1 VARVPAEGNARVF
14 YGLLADAT
22 VVVHLAFILFVI
34 FGGLLALR
42 WPRVAWLHVP
52 AALWGAVVEFTG
64 RICPLTPIENRFRLA
79 SGRPS
84 YSSSF
89 IEHYLVPIV
98 YPADLTREAQ
108 ILLGLVVVALNAV
121 VYGLLW
127 RRRARASRSAK

>member
-1 VARVPAEGNARVF
+1 ML

-22 VVVHLAFILFVI
+22 VVVHLAFILFVV
-34 FGGLLALR
+34 FGGLLAFR

-64 RICPLTPIENRFRLA
+64 RICPLTPLENRFRLA

-108 ILLGLVVVALNAV
+108 VILGLVVVTINLAV
-121 VYGLLW
+121 YSAVW
-127 RRRARASRSAK
+127 RRRARVGKARR